1 MSDDETTSDAFGD
14 AWEYLEEHSDEI
26 PPCDYGAGILRD
38 DDAGP
43 CDRERASW
51 TATSSP
57 CGCVSFLCV
66 AHAAYWTR
74 LGEPLPPTLWDR
86 LRRRTKKRWAA
97 LECATCGGRTISPT
111 FRLIA

>member
-14 AWEYLEEHSDEI
+14 AWEYLEEHYYEI
-26 PPCDYGAGILRD
+26 PPCDYGAGTLRD
-38 DDAGP
+38 RSAGP
-43 CDRERASW
+43 CNRPRASW
-51 TATSSP
+51 RATGEP

-74 LGEPLPPTLWDR
+74 LREPIPASLWGR
-86 LRRRTKKRWAA
+86 LR
-97 LECATCGGRTISPT
+97 GRTDRRWNVVTCPACGQRTSSPT